1 MQSIGEERTG
11 RDPLAVAARD
21 GKTDIGGT
29 IDRDDGQIVERIVAK
44 SPFAEIYWSACRSL
58 ESGTATFGWSK
69 PKYSN
74 TLKSLGGP

>member
-1 MQSIGEERTG
+1 MSSGA
-11 RDPLAVAARD
+11 DARYITT
-21 GKTDIGGT
+21 TDKDNGIHLS
-29 IDRDDGQIVERIVAK
+29 QIVERIVAK